1 MNAINYALSIVNR
14 VIPQQILHL
23 AFVENNDLINQVISL
38 DERISSTVIRP
49 RILVDC
55 NLVGGIMTKIPVN
68 KCNIITLQNNEFI
81 IEVPKLLT
89 NNKSIINVLS
99 LVSNVT
105 TGFNGYMQNDSQLL
119 AAAYKMYNNVGTE
132 PVVQYTHDTLY
143 GQPVS
148 VNKDDDIIKV
158 LAKTEKS
165 FKGSKIHFNIEGP
178 KLTLTFS
185 GHASGI
191 YEDTYEDTMLDVVC
205 NYDMIIVFEIINSE
219 LYVTSE
225 TYNLTDGHV
234 TYTAGG
240 EADEVTYT
248 KAENLSVTYTISET
262 NWIGETYND
271 LINLFKT
278 DIYHY
283 ITLDFLEPSINIED
297 KYLQCVTSDHKIKY

>member
-132 PVVQYTHDTLY
+132 PVVQTTRLELIGDN
-143 GQPVS
+143 V
-148 VNKDDDIIKV
+148 V
-158 LAKTEKS
+158 LVEDPNINLIN
-165 FKGSKIHFNIEGP
+165 GVLRVNIENN
-178 KLTLTFS
+178 TN
-185 GHASGI
+185 
-191 YEDTYEDTMLDVVC
+191 M
-205 NYDMIIVFEIINSE
+205 
-219 LYVTSE
+219 
-225 TYNLTDGHV
+225 
-234 TYTAGG
+234 
-240 EADEVTYT
+240 
-248 KAENLSVTYTISET
+248 ENLNPRFYIAFTKLVELGIKSHIYNKLIIPLNQGQIYAGHDLGVIKDIVDGYSDAETMYSEYLT
-262 NWIGETYND
+262 TT
-271 LINLFKT
+271 FKKVSFMNQSERMER
-278 DIYHY
+278 H
-283 ITLDFLEPSINIED
+283 LLGMLGNSI
-297 KYLQCVTSDHKIKY
+297 